1 MSAFTLFEDKGSRQV
16 DISAALRA
24 LRSVSTLSAPVY
36 LQGISATA
44 VAIYETA
51 VGYNTRR
58 QDATLLAERVVELT
72 WAVCSSLE
80 DEGQKIGQCGH
91 FDHEIQHFLRTLEEL
106 ARHLRKRSNKSR
118 ISVLLSGSRD
128 RAYVRSLEEDLGRC
142 LETLSLSTSMS
153 NLRLSS
159 SVTKNMELYHEEF
172 ERAMADAYEAQNQ
185 MYAEISPT
193 DELCANI
200 SLGDLPP
207 APQVFFGR
215 TSVVDDLVNQICVS
229 EQSNV
234 AILGAGGI
242 GKTSVALSVLHH
254 PIVVALFDQR
264 RCFISCEASG
274 NRDALLV
281 TISQAIGLES
291 SSSVEDIIRR
301 LTHPNRPTLL
311 VLDNLETPWEPL
323 ETRQEIENLLSTLSS
338 SKNLSLLVTLRGAER
353 PLGIKWTRPFLPP
366 LPNLDMKSSQEIFV
380 AISDVPED
388 DEYLPRLLQLLD
400 CVPLA
405 ITLIA
410 NLAQHTSCDEL
421 FHRWK
426 EERTGMLSRGF
437 NDRDRRSSVDVS
449 IQVSL
454 RSERIIRE
462 PKALKVLQILSLLP
476 DGVGLDDLP
485 AMMRDPE
492 GLHPVLSTLRQTSLI
507 YEDRPS
513 CRLKALSPIRE
524 YLQLQLPIDAEDL
537 SAVQI
542 YHFEL
547 AKTADV
553 LKDKVK
559 ISTVHSQ
566 VGNISTVLIHSLKG
580 DNPSIEAIETVLKIV
595 NFSYM
600 SSLSKELMT
609 LAISAARRIGAS
621 KLEGDCIVANYVID
635 PEDIFLSKERLLRAI
650 TIFRELD
657 GDQEIDLSIALAL
670 TYLGDCHRRLS
681 YTNDAVACLSEAI
694 EIYVKWGQHQRQVN
708 AMRTIARAYEEK
720 AQVQHAMSV
729 ITKALKLG
737 QKHELPVA
745 TAHCYIRLGQIYTAR
760 CLYPSIE
767 DCFKKAAELLE
778 PIFGQTSVAYG
789 MYLIYVG
796 ELYYT
801 QGRLD
806 QAEKASSQA
815 YQIYLKLGR
824 TDFMSDADWNLGR
837 IFLQR
842 GLLDKAMNRLQICLR
857 RYRDLHWLHP
867 QADCLLSISEIEFRR
882 HNRDAT
888 FAHLMEARRCLKADK
903 RTGFVTDAHAVL
915 QIGNVYLSSGKL
927 RAAENAFILACVIY
941 RRCSHR
947 VGVAEAIQKLGDVA
961 FESDE
966 MSCAKSCY
974 YATLELIKHLGL
986 RRNLSDCFMRLGDVL
1001 AREGGFREA
1010 RTYYEK
1016 ALSGYKMAECFFEME
1031 ECRERISALNA
1042 DLLLT

>member
-1 MSAFTLFEDKGSRQV
+1 MNAFTLLQEKGSHQV

-36 LQGISATA
+36 LQGIAATA

-51 VGYNTRR
+51 VGYNTRN

-72 WAVCSSLE
+72 WAVCSSLK
-80 DEGQKIGQCGH
+80 DGDQKTGQCGH
-91 FDHEIQHFLRTLEEL
+91 FDHEIQHFLRTLEDL

-128 RAYVRSLEEDLGRC
+128 RVYVRSLEEDLGRC
-142 LETLSLSTSMS
+142 LQTLSLSTSMS

-159 SVTKNMELYHEEF
+159 GVTKNMELYHEEF

-215 TSVVDDLVNQICVS
+215 TSIVDDLINQICVS
-229 EQSNV
+229 EQTNV

-242 GKTSVALSVLHH
+242 GKTSVALSLLHS

-291 SSSVEDIIRR
+291 SSSIEAIIRR

-323 ETRQEIENLLSTLSS
+323 ETRQEIENLLSTL
-338 SKNLSLLVTLRGAER
+338 KR
-353 PLGIKWTRPFLPP
+353 PLGIKWTRPFLSP

-426 EERTGMLSRGF
+426 EERTGMLSL
-437 NDRDRRSSVDVS
+437 
-449 IQVSL
+449 SL

-492 GLHPVLSTLRQTSLI
+492 GLHPALSTLRQTSLI

-553 LKDKVK
+553 LKDKDK

-657 GDQEIDLSIALAL
+657 SDQEIDLSIALAL

-729 ITKALKLG
+729 ITQALKLG

-806 QAEKASSQA
+806 QAEKASSRA

-882 HNRDAT
+882 HNPDAT
-888 FAHLMEARRCLKADK
+888 LAHLMEARRCLKADK

-927 RAAENAFILACVIY
+927 RAAENAFVLASVIY

-1001 AREGGFREA
+1001 AREGPSREA

-1016 ALSGYKMAECFFEME
+1016 ALSGYKMAECFFEVE
-1031 ECRERISALNA
+1031 ECKERISALNA